1 MKFSIP
7 RKAMGFRLGL
17 AIGCIASFSHLNALA
32 DTLSFNQIFSD
43 KNEGKRLHYQAT
55 VTAQGEDHELQVW
68 RDGERRLKRRTDDR
82 IEIYASRKPGD
93 AEYSMSILDLKKHIH
108 TRIDRTNLYR
118 IGNFTDWFDL
128 AHGLKHPKGDYRL
141 LAANAP
147 TKAPAAL
154 DACKWYDLTQAD
166 HTTHVCWSQRYRI
179 PMLIMTSD
187 TQVVWRVTALD
198 EKPLPADTYV
208 IRDEGYI
215 HNDAN
220 QDIEKD

>member
-1 MKFSIP
+1 MIFSIP
-7 RKAMGFRLGL
+7 RNAMGFRSLL
-17 AIGCIASFSHLNALA
+17 AICSIAGFFPLNAHA
-32 DTLSFNQIFSD
+32 DTLSFNQVFSD

-55 VTAQGEDHELQVW
+55 FTAKGEDHQLEVW

-82 IEIYASRKPGD
+82 VEIYASRKPGD

-141 LAANAP
+141 TIATAP
-147 TKAPAAL
+147 TSAPAAL

-166 HTTHVCWSQRYRI
+166 HTTHICWSQRYRV

-187 TQVVWRVTALD
+187 TQVAWRITALD
-198 EKPLPADTYV
+198 QKAIPANTYV